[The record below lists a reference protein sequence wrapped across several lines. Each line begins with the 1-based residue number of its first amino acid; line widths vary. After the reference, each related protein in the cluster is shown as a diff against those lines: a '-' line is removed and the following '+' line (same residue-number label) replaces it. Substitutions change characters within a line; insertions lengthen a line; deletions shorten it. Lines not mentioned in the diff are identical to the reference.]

1 MNTVFSLMLHS
12 HIPYCRK
19 SGVWP
24 AGEEWLFEA
33 MSETYLPLL
42 MILRQ
47 FQMDY
52 IRPRLMIGVVPVLAE
67 QLADE
72 YMKARFC
79 RYMEEKIVRAR
90 SDAGRF
96 RDDPSRRAMA
106 LYWLD
111 RFQRIYRAYSEEFY
125 RDILGTLKWLQDEGL
140 VEIVT
145 SAATHGLLPL
155 MERDSSVF
163 GQVRVG
169 VETYRRYFS
178 RNPRGFWLPE
188 CAYRPGEWS
197 SEEGRMRK
205 GIDEWLA
212 DEGIEYFF
220 VESHGLTGAQF
231 IQNLFH
237 EPAPTTDRGYRLSS
251 GIAVFGRNEATG
263 RQVWSAPSGYP
274 GDPNYLEFH
283 CKDSESG
290 LRYWKVTGCDQK
302 GVYDVDRA
310 LERVNAHADHFISLL
325 DEEGERAGQ
334 RVFEAPP
341 VVVSPYDCELFGH
354 WWHEGILW
362 IDRLFR
368 KLALEKRIRCM
379 SLGDYLEQ
387 YGRGLSTIK
396 MGSGTWGM
404 GGDFVVWRNEEHG
417 WVWPYIN
424 SSSKEAEAALRLL
437 GEEGQRVDERTRRIL
452 RQLVRELL
460 LLQGSDWPFLL
471 FTAQAKEYA
480 NQRFHHHHQRLH
492 RLLWAAKEMTDKR
505 RLSDGELQAM
515 EDVDSV
521 WPEID
526 YELFRQRI

>member
-1 MNTVFSLMLHS
+1 
-12 HIPYCRK
+12 
-19 SGVWP
+19 
-24 AGEEWLFEA
+24 
-33 MSETYLPLL
+33 
-42 MILRQ
+42 
-47 FQMDY
+47 
-52 IRPRLMIGVVPVLAE
+52 
-67 QLADE
+67 
-72 YMKARFC
+72 
-79 RYMEEKIVRAR
+79 
-90 SDAGRF
+90 
-96 RDDPSRRAMA
+96 
-106 LYWLD
+106 
-111 RFQRIYRAYSEEFY
+111 
-125 RDILGTLKWLQDEGL
+125 
-140 VEIVT
+140 
-145 SAATHGLLPL
+145 
-155 MERDSSVF
+155 
-163 GQVRVG
+163 
-169 VETYRRYFS
+169 
-178 RNPRGFWLPE
+178 
-188 CAYRPGEWS
+188 
-197 SEEGRMRK
+197 MRK

-220 VESHGLTGAQF
+220 VESHGLTGAEF